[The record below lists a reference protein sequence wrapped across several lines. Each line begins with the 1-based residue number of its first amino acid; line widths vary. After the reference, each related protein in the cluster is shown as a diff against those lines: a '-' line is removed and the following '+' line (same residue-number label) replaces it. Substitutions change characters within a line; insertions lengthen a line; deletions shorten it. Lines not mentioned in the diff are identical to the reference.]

1 MITIRR
7 LTAVFLCWSLA
18 AYASSQG
25 NTFDRV
31 RYNGGTVSNPV
42 DSKDWGNQLTV
53 TSDLILFAF
62 KNGQKVEINPKS
74 VTSLSYGHKKLIGA
88 SGR

>member
-18 AYASSQG
+18 ACVIQG

-31 RYNGGTVSNPV
+31 RYNAGTVSNPV
-42 DSKDWGNQLTV
+42 DPKDWGNQLTV

-74 VTSLSYGHKKLIGA
+74 VTSLSYGHKKL